1 MIFNFYLGNHDS
13 SGLRGMADLLVPIYN
28 GLEEAGHNVMGYG
41 LGFRPAP
48 AVNLIVEFFPDDA
61 FVDSLLQLKA
71 ASSDRL
77 ILGLLCTEDIEDAL
91 VMQDP
96 ANPRRLA
103 NLMRV
108 LKAVDFVWTLLP
120 QVEVLESICGP
131 GKAAL
136 LEYGFSPRCL
146 HPRLRNTA
154 QSRTLDAVMYGN
166 TSPYRQPLI
175 DALAARGLSTFV
187 TARDVLPMFVTADVL
202 SRAKLVLDVR
212 RGPGVRFMSPTRI
225 VRALHVGVAVVAEDL
240 GPSPISSLYR
250 YTLACPYEQIV
261 ERSEQLVRSG
271 LFADLGLAALEKF
284 RVETSMAGNLASA
297 LRLPVFEALSS
308 RAV

>member
-28 GLEEAGHNVMGYG
+28 GLEEAGHHVMGYG

-71 ASSDRL
+71 ASGDRL
-77 ILGLLCTEDIEDAL
+77 ILGLLCTEDVEDAL

-96 ANPRRLA
+96 ANPKRLA

-120 QVEVLESICGP
+120 QVPVLEAVCGP
-131 GKAAL
+131 GKVAL

-146 HPRLRNTA
+146 HPRLRTTPS
-154 QSRTLDAVMYGN
+154 SRTLDAVMYGN
-166 TSPYRQPLI
+166 PSPHRRPII
-175 DALAARGLSTFV
+175 DGLTARGLSTFV
-187 TARDVLPMFVTADVL
+187 IARDVLPMFVTADVM
-202 SRAKLVLDVR
+202 SRSKLVLDVR
-212 RGPGVRFMSPTRI
+212 RGPGVRFLSPTRI

-250 YTLACPYEQIV
+250 YTLACPYGELV
-261 ERSEQLVRSG
+261 ERGEQLIRSG
-271 LFADLGLAALEKF
+271 LFVDLGLAALEQF
-284 RVETSMAGNLASA
+284 RAETSMARNVAAS
-297 LRLPVFEALSS
+297 LRLPIFEKLAG

>member
-13 SGLRGMADLLVPIYN
+13 SGLRGMADLLVPIFN

-48 AVNLIVEFFPDDA
+48 AVNLVVEFFPDDA
-61 FVDSLLQLKA
+61 FVDSLIRIK
-71 ASSDRL
+71 ASSGDKL

-120 QVEVLESICGP
+120 QVDVLESICGP

-136 LEYGFSPRCL
+136 LEYGFSPRSL
-146 HPRLRNTA
+146 HPRLRKA
-154 QSRTLDAVMYGN
+154 PQSRTLDAVMYGN
-166 TSPYRQPLI
+166 TSPYRQPLV
-175 DALAARGLSTFV
+175 DQLAARGLSTFV

-212 RGPGVRFMSPTRI
+212 RGPGVRFPSPTRV

-250 YTLACPYEQIV
+250 YTLACPYEQLV

-271 LFADLGLAALEKF
+271 LFVDLGLAALEQF
-284 RVETSMAGNLASA
+284 RNETSMARNVAAA
-297 LRLPVFEALSS
+297 LRLPVFEHLAG